1 MDIYY
6 KIFIKMVD
14 LFTAGFELY
23 SLETIT
29 SSKFKLPLLLNVL
42 FGVTEAPF
50 DSDSGSFISFDF
62 NWDIFD
68 SLCNIL

>member
-1 MDIYY
+1 
-6 KIFIKMVD
+6 MVD
-14 LFTAGFELY
+14 LFTEGFELY

-50 DSDSGSFISFDF
+50 DSDSGSFPLISTG
-62 NWDIFD
+62 IF
-68 SLCNIL
+68 SSVFATFSNSWTLASN